1 MGKDIMSLASDLS
14 CLFSEAKPEPIQ
26 EGSVQVKET
35 INKHAIVSNVPEPL
49 VDWFADKINK
59 LVVREASK
67 AYNEVEKSAE
77 QFIAAATSA
86 SPSTD

>member
-1 MGKDIMSLASDLS
+1 MKALPEFNAMYLLAKNYERMN
-14 CLFSEAKPEPIQ
+14 CIQ
-26 EGSVQVKET
+26 VRGDRDGET
-35 INKHAIVSNVPEPL
+35 IIVSNVPEPL